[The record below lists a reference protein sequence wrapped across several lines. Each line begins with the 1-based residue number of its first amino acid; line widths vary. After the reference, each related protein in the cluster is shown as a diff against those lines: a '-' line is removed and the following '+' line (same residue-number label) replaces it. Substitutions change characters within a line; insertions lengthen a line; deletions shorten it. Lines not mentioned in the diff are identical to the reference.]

1 MKGCVYMKITGITK
15 NGANFTLRIERDN
28 DYVTA
33 YCHEFGEP
41 FAIGLGKYE
50 TSTPTAF
57 DGMYRLAMS
66 VYGEDKADDMFSR
79 YNNDLLMLEKK
90 LSDKF
95 LFQPVFMYN
104 HGDIALDT
112 VSFIG
117 RAFHADW
124 DSCRIG
130 FIAVSKEHIRE
141 TENVK
146 NISPKMRKK
155 WYDIMRDKIKTLNNI
170 INYNVWGYTLEYEGD
185 TGEDDSWW
193 GFVGDDW
200 ANSGL
205 TDNLPAEVLESEAL
219 LKAIEEDRY
228 SV

>member
-1 MKGCVYMKITGITK
+1 MEIKGTTK

-28 DYVTA
+28 DYVTE

-104 HGDIALDT
+104 HGDIALYT

-117 RAFHADW
+117 RAVHADW

-155 WYDIMRDKIKTLNNI
+155 WYDIMRDEIKTLNNI

-185 TGEDDSWW
+185 TDKGDSCW
-193 GFVGDDW
+193 GFIGDDW
-200 ANSGL
+200 TSSGL

-219 LKAIEEDRY
+219 LKAVEEDRY